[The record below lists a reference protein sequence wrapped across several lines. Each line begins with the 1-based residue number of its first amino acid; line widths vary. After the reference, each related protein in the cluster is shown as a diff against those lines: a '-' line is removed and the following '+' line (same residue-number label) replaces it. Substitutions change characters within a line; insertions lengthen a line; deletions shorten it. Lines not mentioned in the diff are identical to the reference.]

1 MKIPLSKR
9 GRQPWLPGG
18 CPSIAKT
25 RQTGKETSPEAFSR
39 LRPPSKGE
47 SGKFSSAVVSL
58 KRSWGTSMMVKNI
71 LTEIRDFCREN
82 ADPARVRKY
91 ARYFVEGYDAYG
103 VDRELM
109 EKQRELWLQEHRQKL
124 GFEGFLKLGDLLV
137 ENGKYEEAS
146 FAIWFAAAFKDDYT
160 PETLERLGQWL
171 DNGFRNWAHT
181 DVFSGEVL
189 SSFIV
194 RGIVRLKAL
203 SLWRNASSRWK
214 RRAVPVTLI
223 KGLQTDLP
231 VSRLLEFIS
240 PMMLDSERVVQ
251 QGLGWFLREA
261 WKISP
266 SPVEKFLL
274 KWKDSCG
281 RLIVQYATEK
291 MSAEKKGLFKRSKQ

>member
-1 MKIPLSKR
+1 MK
-9 GRQPWLPGG
+9 
-18 CPSIAKT
+18 
-25 RQTGKETSPEAFSR
+25 
-39 LRPPSKGE
+39 
-47 SGKFSSAVVSL
+47 L
-58 KRSWGTSMMVKNI
+58 KRI
-71 LTEIRDFCREN
+71 LTEIRNFCQEN

-109 EKQRELWLQEHRQKL
+109 EKQRELWLQEHKHEL
-124 GFEGFLKLGDLLV
+124 GFEGFLELGDLLV

-189 SSFIV
+189 SSFIT
-194 RGIVRLKAL
+194 RGIVSPQAL
-203 SLWRNASSRWK
+203 SQWRNANSRWK

-223 KGLQTDLP
+223 KGLQTGLP

-261 WKISP
+261 WKKSP

-291 MSAEKKGLFKRSKQ
+291 MSAERKGLFKRSKQ